1 MIKTIIKG
9 GVIMKNSCK
18 IYKLF
23 YNDMQNVVRCKEF
36 VSMNEVNNFLKETKI
51 EPLVIYSEVIKV
63 VENYE

>member
-1 MIKTIIKG
+1 
-9 GVIMKNSCK
+9 MKNSCK

-23 YNDMQNVVRCKEF
+23 YNDMQNDVRCKEF

>member
-1 MIKTIIKG
+1 MKI
-9 GVIMKNSCK
+9 GVK

-23 YNDMQNVVRCKEF
+23 YNDMQNVVRYKEF

-51 EPLVIYSEVIKV
+51 EPLAIYSEVIKE